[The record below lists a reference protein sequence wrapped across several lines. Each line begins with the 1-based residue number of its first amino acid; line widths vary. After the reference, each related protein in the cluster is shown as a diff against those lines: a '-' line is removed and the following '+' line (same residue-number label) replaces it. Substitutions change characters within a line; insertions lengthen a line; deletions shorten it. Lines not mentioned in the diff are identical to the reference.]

1 MNPNQALHDFLLE
14 KASTLTEE
22 WYNSL
27 DKNST
32 SGVYASQDID
42 TIINLKAQNF
52 EFHKYLSQLFIL
64 ETSEFYERM
73 NQWITKVGKDPGH
86 IETPTHDIIR
96 EFIRVREQYLDF
108 LPEFINKS
116 EIEISSSLENEWER
130 LLIEAFD
137 QIMLKVTEEKSNQF
151 NKQIEQQ
158 KAVINELSS
167 PLIQLSNDRALLPL
181 VGSIDTERATT
192 IMENTL
198 RNCTEQDID
207 AIFIDLSGV
216 YLVDTMVAHQIFQ
229 LIDSLGLIGV
239 SSTVVGIRPEVAQT
253 AVQLGVD
260 FKQVK
265 TTATLAQALT
275 GESF

>member
-14 KASTLTEE
+14 KSSTLTEE

-27 DKNST
+27 DKTDS

-42 TIINLKAQNF
+42 TIINLKSQNL

-64 ETSEFYERM
+64 EINEFYELM
-73 NQWITKVGKDPGH
+73 DQWIIKIGKDPSH
-86 IETPTHDIIR
+86 VETPTHDIIR

-108 LPEFINKS
+108 LPEFINQSK
-116 EIEISSSLENEWER
+116 IEVSRDLENDWKR
-130 LLIEAFD
+130 LLVEAFD
-137 QIMLKVTEEKSNQF
+137 QIMLKVIEEKSNQF
-151 NKQIEQQ
+151 NKQIERQ
-158 KAVINELSS
+158 KTVINELSS

-181 VGSIDTERATT
+181 VGSIDTERATS
-192 IMENTL
+192 ILENTL
-198 RNCTEQDID
+198 RNCTDQNID

-229 LIDSLGLIGV
+229 LIDSLRLIGV
-239 SSTVVGIRPEVAQT
+239 TSTVVGIRPEVAQT

-260 FKQVK
+260 FKQVR
-265 TTATLAQALT
+265 TTATLAQALA